1 MPRIPVSVIEEIKER
16 CAIEDVVSRYVP
28 LKRAGS
34 NLTANCP
41 FHSERTPSF
50 VVFPATQSFYCFG
63 CGAGGDVIS
72 FLMRIENLEYMDAV
86 RRLAESVGVSLP
98 ESDGDHG
105 EPAVPRKRMFDMNR
119 DAARFYRDMLF
130 DERIGAEARRYLAG
144 RGLSPAVIKRFGLGF
159 APDDFSMSRHMREL
173 GYTEGELVAGFLMKV
188 SARTGKPYDLF
199 RGRVMFPIIDTS
211 GRVIAFGGR
220 VMDGSEPKYLN
231 SSDTP
236 VFKKSRNLFALN
248 YAKNNCAEEMI
259 LCEGYMDVISLH
271 AAGVGNAVATLGTAL
286 TPEQARIMTKYT
298 KRVILTYDSD
308 AAGQR
313 ADERAIGLLSEVGL
327 DVRVLKLK
335 GAKDPDEFIKK
346 YGVDAFRDAL
356 SGSSSKFR
364 YTVNSIISKYD
375 ISTDDGKIRALHEV
389 NEYLSQ
395 VLSEVEREIYIGQA
409 ADIFGVSRE
418 SIKNDISLI
427 IKKRRYQKKKSEAA
441 DIAREA
447 AGFGDRINRD
457 KLTQLRAASCEE
469 AVLGMIIAYPEYIK
483 DAVDGSKEN
492 EKLSPDDF
500 GTDFGRRVF
509 TAIAEVYRE
518 NGAFD
523 LGALGGDF
531 TADELSRLV
540 KLGVSRGKL
549 NNGREVFSE
558 NVRALRRER
567 ERQESKSEDAFS
579 AIRKLREKNEGN
591 T

>member
-1 MPRIPVSVIEEIKER
+1 MARIPVSVIEEIKER
-16 CAIEDVVSRYVP
+16 CVIEDVVSRYVP

-34 NLTANCP
+34 NLTASCP

-50 VVFPATQSFYCFG
+50 VVFPSTQSFYCFG

-72 FLMRIENLEYMDAV
+72 FLMRIENLEYPEAI
-86 RRLAESVGVSLP
+86 RRLAESVGVSVP
-98 ESDGDHG
+98 EDDGAPG
-105 EPAVPRKRMFDMNR
+105 ERTVPRKRLFEMNTE
-119 DAARFYRDMLF
+119 AARFYRSMLF
-130 DERIGAEARRYLAG
+130 DERIGAEARRYLDS
-144 RGLSPAVIKRFGLGF
+144 RGLSQTVIKRFGLGF
-159 APDDFSMSRHMREL
+159 APDDFSMSRHMRSL
-173 GYTEGELVAGFLMKV
+173 GYTEDELVAGFLMKV
-188 SARTGKPYDLF
+188 SERTGKPYDLF

-248 YAKNNCAEEMI
+248 YAKDNCSEEMI

-346 YGVDAFRDAL
+346 YGVDAFREAL
-356 SGSSSKFR
+356 SDSSTTFR
-364 YTVNSIISKYD
+364 YKVGAIAGKHD
-375 ISTDDGKIRALHEV
+375 ISTEDGKIRAVREV
-389 NEYLSQ
+389 CEYLSGIG
-395 VLSEVEREIYIGQA
+395 SEVEREVYIGQA
-409 ADIFGVSRE
+409 ADIFGISRE
-418 SIKNDISLI
+418 SIKNDVSLI
-427 IKKRRYQKKKSEAA
+427 IKKRRYAKKKTEAA

-457 KLTQLRAASCEE
+457 KLTQLRTASCEE
-469 AVLGMIIAYPEYIK
+469 SVLGMLIAYPEYIK
-483 DAVDGSKEN
+483 DAAEGKIS
-492 EKLSPDDF
+492 LTADDF
-500 GTDFGRRVF
+500 GTDFGRRVY
-509 TAIAEVYRE
+509 TAVTDVYRE

-523 LGALGGDF
+523 IGALGGDF
-531 TADELSRLV
+531 TPEEISRIV
-540 KLGVSRGKL
+540 KLGIGRERL
-549 NNGREVFSE
+549 DNGRSVFLE
-558 NVRALRRER
+558 NVRALREER
-567 ERQESKSEDAFS
+567 EQQRAKSDDAFS
-579 AIRKLREKNEGN
+579 VIMRLREKNSGN